1 MNNQTSMQKWYEHV
15 GWTTN
20 PFTLEIKPKLFVG
33 YKDKMDKLL
42 RAIEDGE
49 KFILITG
56 PTGAGKTTLLK
67 WLSTNY
73 LSIYLPKP
81 PSSKE
86 ELAEIFYSG
95 LLKPGLMERIFRR
108 NSDRSI
114 FNLPEKFNKKY
125 NGRRFVLLVDEAHE
139 SSVDVLEWIRST
151 ADQIMGCVTIFA
163 ALPKFKENHLRSL
176 ETLNQ
181 RITLDI
187 ELDALSKD
195 ETIELIRKRI
205 EDVGGRG
212 IEPFTYQSVE
222 TIYQISGGFPREVLK
237 LCNELIHAAIER
249 NVYLIDVSLIKEPH
263 KEDKKI
269 NVKEEF
275 ESLTEKQREIVLLL
289 SKTDGLTP
297 AQIVKK
303 IDHSDYKTEIHALR
317 AVNNILR
324 RLERDGFVSRS
335 KRGRSYIYKV
345 SPKIKSI
352 LVES

>member
-1 MNNQTSMQKWYEHV
+1 MDNTSVSRKWYEHV
-15 GWTTN
+15 GWRSN
-20 PFTLEIKPKLFVG
+20 PFTLEIKPHLFVG
-33 YKDKMDKLL
+33 YKQKLDSLL
-42 RAIEDGE
+42 RSIEEGE

-67 WLSTNY
+67 WLSRNY
-73 LSIYLPKP
+73 FSLYLPKP

-86 ELAEIFYSG
+86 ELSMIFSST
-95 LLKPGLMERIFRR
+95 LLKPSLIDRLLRR
-108 NSDRSI
+108 DHKSI
-114 FNLPEKFNKKY
+114 FNLPDAFNKRY
-125 NGRRFVLLVDEAHE
+125 NGKRFILLVDEAHE
-139 SSVDVLEWIRST
+139 SSIEVLEWVRSI
-151 ADQIMGCVTIFA
+151 ADQIIGCVTIFA

-181 RITLDI
+181 RITLDM

-212 IEPFTYQSVE
+212 IEPFTYP
-222 TIYQISGGFPREVLK
+222 TIEAIYNISGGFPREVLK
-237 LCNELIHAAIER
+237 LCNELVHAAMER
-249 NVYLIDVSLIKEPH
+249 NVYVIDVSLIREPE
-263 KEDKKI
+263 KEDRKI
-269 NVKEEF
+269 NIKEEF
-275 ESLTEKQREIVLLL
+275 EGLTDKQKEILVLL

-297 AQIVKK
+297 SQIIKK
-303 IDHSDYKTEIHALR
+303 IETSDYKTEIHALR
-317 AVNNILR
+317 AINNILR

-345 SPKIKSI
+345 SPKVKSI